1 MQLTDRTI
9 ETAMIAV
16 QGPAA
21 LRCVEP
27 LVGADLGGLG
37 YYTGTETTICG
48 HAGIVSRTGY
58 TGEDG
63 CELIVPAA
71 AAVEVWEKSAGPR
84 QRRGCDGRPASAPAT
99 RCDWKRRC
107 RCMATS

>member
-1 MQLTDRTI
+1 MPI
-9 ETAMIAV
+9 S
-16 QGPAA
+16 AA
-21 LRCVEP
+21 L
-27 LVGADLGGLG
+27 A

-48 HAGIVSRTGY
+48 HARIVSRTGY

-71 AAVEVWEKSAGPR
+71 AAVEVWEQVLANGKDAGAMAV
-84 QRRGCDGRPASAPAT
+84 GLGAAT
-99 RCDWKRRC
+99 RCGWKPRC